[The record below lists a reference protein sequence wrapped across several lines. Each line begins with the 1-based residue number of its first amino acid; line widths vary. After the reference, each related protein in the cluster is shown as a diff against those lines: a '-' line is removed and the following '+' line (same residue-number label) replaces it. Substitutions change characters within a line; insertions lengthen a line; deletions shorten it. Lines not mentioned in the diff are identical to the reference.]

1 VSKRKEMV
9 ASVWFVGSK
18 IVGLFCTFSWMYLD
32 VGMAV
37 EMLDYVVL
45 AKIFFLTTALYYI
58 KQP

>member
-45 AKIFFLTTALYYI
+45 AKIFF
-58 KQP
+58 

>member
-1 VSKRKEMV
+1 MV

-18 IVGLFCTFSWMYLD
+18 IVGLLCTFSWMYLD

-45 AKIFFLTTALYYI
+45 AKIFF
-58 KQP
+58 